1 MSVVEPIVVV
11 PYDPEWPDLFAAL
24 GRRLRTALGAV
35 ALRIDH
41 IGSTAVPGLDAK
53 PVIDVQ
59 VSVTDFEP
67 LAAFAAPLQSLGF
80 VHRMDNPDRA
90 KRYFREAPD
99 QPRTHIHL
107 RRAGS
112 FSEQFALLFRD
123 YMRANDEEAKEYARL
138 KYALAEEHQ
147 GQRQAYVEAKTPF
160 IWAVMKRADR
170 WSKKVGWVPGA
181 SDA

>member
-1 MSVVEPIVVV
+1 MPEPIVVM
-11 PYDPEWPDLFAAL
+11 PYDPEWPMLFDAL
-24 GRRLRTALGAV
+24 GRRLRVALGAV

-59 VSVTDFEP
+59 VSVADFEP
-67 LAAFAAPLQSLGF
+67 LAEFAEPLQALGF
-80 VHRMDNPDRA
+80 VHRADNPDRG
-90 KRYFREAPD
+90 KRYFREAPNAR
-99 QPRTHIHL
+99 RTHIHV

-123 YMRANDEEAKEYARL
+123 YMRAEDAEARTYAQL
-138 KYALAEEHQ
+138 KYALAEEHREA
-147 GQRQAYVEAKTPF
+147 RQAYVEAKTPF
-160 IWAVMKRADR
+160 IWEVMRRADI
-170 WSKKVGWVPGA
+170 WSKQRGWVPGP